1 MVKPGKNG
9 YILGCTNY
17 KDDRSG
23 CGRVLN
29 LEHYRIW
36 RRNDFGVEDR
46 SVDKPSFLKSVPA
59 ETLSAPKM
67 IPAKERKPQA
77 QTSGINRVGYAG
89 YSIGTTEFQVLTDAE
104 GHVPD
109 RHRTAAEAISSET
122 DWQRGVAFR
131 FRKSCKMPTWC
142 GWRRTNLRP
151 RRNSFV
157 FMGVGE
163 RKYENSGDEF
173 IAEIRSYVSPRPG
186 EPE

>member
-1 MVKPGKNG
+1 M
-9 YILGCTNY
+9 
-17 KDDRSG
+17 
-23 CGRVLN
+23 LN

-104 GHVPD
+104 GHVL
-109 RHRTAAEAISSET
+109 T
-122 DWQRGVAFR
+122 DIELLLRLYILRDGLAKRRGIQVSQIMQNADLVR
-131 FRKSCKMPTWC
+131 LATDKPT
-142 GWRRTNLRP
+142 TKEEFLRIY
-151 RRNSFV
+151 
-157 FMGVGE
+157 GVGE
-163 RKYENSGDEF
+163 RKYESSGDEF